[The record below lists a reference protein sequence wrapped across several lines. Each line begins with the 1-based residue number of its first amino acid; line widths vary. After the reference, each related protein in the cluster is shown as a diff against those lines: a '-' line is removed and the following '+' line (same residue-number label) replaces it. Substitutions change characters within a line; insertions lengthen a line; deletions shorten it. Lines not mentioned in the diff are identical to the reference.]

1 MDNMDARSDIEIVGM
16 VLRGNSAAY
25 SILLDRY
32 RNYVFTIVSKN
43 VSSREAAEEISQD
56 VFLKAYRF
64 LADFNGDSK
73 FSTWLYTIANNT
85 ALSHLRKKGLNTIN
99 VEPAIIEQLDR
110 AVSAANAIDAKTE
123 KKMIQ
128 TALAKLPDE
137 DARILTLYYLA
148 EQSVDEISVI
158 MGITAGNVKI
168 RLFRAR
174 SKMKSVLERDFKK
187 ELI

>member
-1 MDNMDARSDIEIVGM
+1 MDARSDMEIVAL
-16 VLRGNSAAY
+16 VLGGNPAAY
-25 SILLDRY
+25 SVILERY
-32 RNYVFTIVSKN
+32 RNYVFTIVSKYIA
-43 VSSREAAEEISQD
+43 SRETAEEVAQD

-64 LADFNGDSK
+64 LADFNGQSK

-85 ALSHLRKKGLNTIN
+85 ALSHLRRKGLNTIN
-99 VEPAIIEQLDR
+99 LEPAIMEQIDHS
-110 AVSAANAIDAKTE
+110 VPAANVIDAKTE

-128 TALAKLPDE
+128 QAMAKLPAE

-148 EQSVDEISVI
+148 DQSVEEIA
-158 MGITAGNVKI
+158 GILGIASGNVKI

-174 SKMKSVLERDFKK
+174 SKMKAVLEKDFKK